1 MSATIEKV
9 KQLDELLQGA
19 VQDDKENGVF
29 RCRRDIF
36 TNADLYDLE
45 MKHIFESNWV
55 YLAHE
60 SQVSNNND
68 YYTTSIGRQPIVVT
82 RDKTGELHAVINAC
96 AHKGAMLC
104 RRKHGNQGTFTC
116 PFHGWS
122 FANTGKLLKVK
133 DGKTTEYPIQFNTN
147 GSHDLKKVPRFQSY
161 RGFLF
166 GSLNPDVIPLEEY
179 LGETKVII
187 DQIVDQAPNGL
198 EVLRGNSSYIYEGNW
213 KMQMENGCDGY
224 HVSTVHWNYAATM
237 GRRKVEG
244 TQAVDANSWSKSV
257 AGVYG
262 FEHGHILLWTKTM
275 NPEVRPVYQ
284 HREEIA
290 ARVGEEKADYI
301 VNQTRNLCLY
311 PNVFLMDQFS
321 TQIRVVRPL
330 SVDKTEVSIF
340 CFAPK
345 GESAESRAIRIRQY
359 EDFFNVSGMGTSDD
373 LEEFRACQAGYGQT
387 TSMWNDMSRGAPL
400 WVHGPDENAKGMG
413 LNPLISGERSED
425 EGLFVVQHE
434 YWAQVMREALQKEQA
449 EATA

>member
-1 MSATIEKV
+1 MSAIIDKAR
-9 KQLDELLQGA
+9 QLDELLHTA
-19 VQDDKENGVF
+19 VQDDRQNGVF

-36 TNADLYDLE
+36 TNADLFELE

-60 SQVSNNND
+60 SQIPDNND
-68 YYTTSIGRQPIVVT
+68 YYTTWIGRQPVVVT
-82 RDKTGELHAVINAC
+82 RDRNGELHAVINAC

-104 RRKHGNQGTFTC
+104 RKKHGNKGTFTC

-133 DGKTTEYPIQFNTN
+133 DVKTTEYPVQFNTS
-147 GSHDLKKVPRFQSY
+147 GSHDLKKVARFQSY

-166 GSLNPDVIPLEEY
+166 GSLNADAQPLEDY
-179 LGETKVII
+179 LGETRVII
-187 DQIVDQAPNGL
+187 DQIVDQAANGL
-198 EVLRGNSSYIYEGNW
+198 EVLRGNSSYIYDGNW

-237 GRRKVEG
+237 DRRKVDG
-244 TQAVDANSWSKSV
+244 TRAVDANSWSRSV

-262 FEHGHILLWTKTM
+262 FDHGHILLWTRTM

-284 HREEIA
+284 YRDEIK
-290 ARVGEEKADYI
+290 ARVGEIKADFI

-321 TQIRVVRPL
+321 TQIRVVRPI

-345 GESAESRAIRIRQY
+345 GESTTDRANRIRQY
-359 EDFFNVSGMGTSDD
+359 EDFFNVSGMGTADD
-373 LEEFRACQAGYGQT
+373 LEEFRACQAGYAGT
-387 TSMWNDMSRGAPL
+387 TALWNDLSRGAPL
-400 WVHGPDENAKGMG
+400 WVEGADANAKSMG
-413 LNPLISGERSED
+413 LKPRISGERSED
-425 EGLFVVQHE
+425 EGLFVCQHE
-434 YWAQVMREALQKEQA
+434 YWVDVMRDALQKEHGEPLA
-449 EATA
+449 